1 MSGKWGEIS
10 ETLKRRC
17 VYICCLQEVR
27 WKTQDAKMIGD
38 GFNFLWSGG
47 CKAENGV
54 GVIIS
59 CYCLQAGRP
68 VNEEGCGK

>member
-17 VYICCLQEVR
+17 ADSSCLQEVR
-27 WKTQDAKMIGD
+27 WKGVKMVGN
-38 GFNFLWSGG
+38 GFKFLCSGS

-54 GVIIS
+54 GVIV
-59 CYCLQAGRP
+59 A
-68 VNEEGCGK
+68 N